1 MRNRIRRT
9 AIFGGLEAASLLSS
23 FGLMRRAGGCGAIF
37 TLHHVR
43 PYRPRR
49 FEPNRHLEVTPE
61 FLDQAIVRL
70 KAEGYAFAT
79 LDSLPERIAEKSG
92 QRFAAFTLDDG
103 YRDNLKHALPVFA
116 RHDVPFTVFV
126 TKGHSEGTHGLW
138 WQTLSELFTHVRR
151 LSFDF
156 GRGEEKLDLDGS
168 ERRHR
173 AFERFAHLVHGS
185 DEAQAVSRID
195 ALARRHGIEPLDI
208 TRALIMDRDELRSL
222 AAHPLASLGAHG
234 VSHRGLA
241 RLDITEAVAEMAEA
255 ADYVERVAG
264 KRPISFCYPYG
275 TADAATR
282 REAELAADLG
292 FELAV
297 TTRPGVIAPA
307 DSSHLTLLPRLSLN
321 GHYQKPR
328 YVSAL
333 GSGIPT
339 RLIGRG

>member
-9 AIFGGLEAASLLSS
+9 AIFCGLEAASLLSS

-43 PYRPRR
+43 PYVQRR

-61 FLDQAIVRL
+61 FLDRAILRL
-70 KAEGYAFAT
+70 KAEGYAFVS
-79 LDSLPERIAEKSG
+79 LDALPERIAEKTG

-103 YRDNLKHALPVFA
+103 YRDNLDHALPVFA

-126 TKGHSEGTHGLW
+126 TKGHSERTHGLW
-138 WQTLSELFTHVRR
+138 WQTLAELLNHGRR
-151 LSFDF
+151 LSFDC
-156 GRGEEKLDLDGS
+156 GRGEEKIDLGS
-168 ERRHR
+168 AERRQK
-173 AFERFAHLVHGS
+173 AFQRFAHFVHS
-185 DEAQAVSRID
+185 ADEAEAVARID
-195 ALARRHGIEPLDI
+195 ALARRHGVEPLEI
-208 TRALIMDRDELRSL
+208 ARTLIMDRDALGRL
-222 AAHPLASLGAHG
+222 AADPRATLGAHG
-234 VSHRGLA
+234 VSHRALA
-241 RLDITEAVAEMAEA
+241 RLDIAAAVAEMAEA
-255 ADYVERVAG
+255 ADYVEHVSG
-264 KRPISFCYPYG
+264 KRPTSFCYPYG
-275 TADAATR
+275 TTDAATR

-292 FELAV
+292 FGLAV

-307 DSSHLTLLPRLSLN
+307 DTSSLTLLPRLSLN

-339 RLIGRG
+339 RLMRGG